1 MLAERKKFAH
11 LRERPGASCIYGGLL
26 GWLGE
31 NFKVNSISKFG
42 GLRLCPLSP
51 VQNGSEAKTQR
62 KPGLQAESKVL
73 VIDKSQEEAEATSL
87 EILHPTITGSSCSW
101 GLRQTSPK

>member
-42 GLRLCPLSP
+42 GFLCFVLCPLS
-51 VQNGSEAKTQR
+51 
-62 KPGLQAESKVL
+62 PGLQAESKVL
-73 VIDKSQEEAEATSL
+73 VIDKIQEEAEATSL
-87 EILHPTITGSSCSW
+87 EILHPTVTGSSCSW
-101 GLRQTSPK
+101 GLQQTSPK